1 MTGSTRPE
9 PQAVRRGRHHVGRSA
24 ADGIVLA
31 VEARIRDENLP
42 AGYRIGTKIELC
54 EEFGVAPA
62 TLSEALRLLRARG
75 IVDVRPGPGGGTFVA
90 DQSPLIRLA
99 QTVLSLRDTGATVN
113 DVIGVLDAL
122 DEAVIRDAAI
132 HRQASDLREL
142 DALMTKLAK
151 VWHDPAQG
159 IDCNWQLHR
168 RIAEITPNVVLRAFY
183 QNMIDYI
190 EQERQRTA
198 HDNEVPPFLSN
209 SEERLRI
216 HYDIVEAIRSQD
228 ERAVREVVLRHRSN

>member
-1 MTGSTRPE
+1 MTGSTR
-9 PQAVRRGRHHVGRSA
+9 RFGRHHAGRSA
-24 ADGIVLA
+24 ADGIVLE

-42 AGYRIGTKIELC
+42 AGHRIGTKLELC

-62 TLSEALRLLRARG
+62 TLSEALRVLRARG

-113 DVIGVLDAL
+113 EVLGVLDAL

-132 HRQASDLREL
+132 HRRASDLRDL
-142 DALMTKLAK
+142 DALMKKLAK

-159 IDCNWQLHR
+159 IRCNWQLHR

-183 QNMIDYI
+183 QNMVDYI
-190 EQERQRTA
+190 ELERQTSTV
-198 HDNEVPPFLSN
+198 DSQVPTFLST

-228 ERAVREVVLRHRSN
+228 ERAVRAVVLAHRSN